1 MKKLILSLAAAC
13 LFLNVS
19 AQSDSAYF
27 EVGLNVIKLT
37 NFLGVADEPSQ
48 QDVWNPYTLTAN
60 FGRNRLLLRSGFGY
74 TSLYNSENSLEN
86 VSFDTTSK
94 AMDFRVGFGRDFII
108 SSKWNL
114 KLGVDYF
121 MANRTSIYEANF
133 KDQNGEI
140 IANKRDITYREKGV
154 EPFLFVQYNFMRR
167 VSIGTELLF
176 RISSYRN
183 IDKNTSNG
191 NTNQIVKEYSGAKR
205 ILMAPSALFVQIRF

>member
-1 MKKLILSLAAAC
+1 
-13 LFLNVS
+13 
-19 AQSDSAYF
+19 
-27 EVGLNVIKLT
+27 
-37 NFLGVADEPSQ
+37 
-48 QDVWNPYTLTAN
+48 
-60 FGRNRLLLRSGFGY
+60 
-74 TSLYNSENSLEN
+74 
-86 VSFDTTSK
+86 
-94 AMDFRVGFGRDFII
+94 
-108 SSKWNL
+108 
-114 KLGVDYF
+114 

-183 IDKNTSNG
+183 TDNDTSNG
-191 NTNQIVKEYSGAKR
+191 NTNQIVKEYTGAKR